1 MTGFCLA
8 LNAVNPAFWDKMPF
22 RTLLRM
28 ILAQW
33 EHQQSQK
40 TYQTYTAETQH
51 YICESVTQRLGGW
64 CIANKYT
71 DFIGKPEP
79 TESGA
84 EIIGRIGAK
93 LDAMGGDK
101 DSESA

>member
-1 MTGFCLA
+1 MA

-33 EHQQSQK
+33 EHQQNQK

-51 YICESVTQRLGGW
+51 YICESVTQRLGGR

-79 TESGA
+79 IESGS
-84 EIIGRIGAK
+84 EIIKRIGAK

>member
-22 RTLLRM
+22 RALLRM

-40 TYQTYTAETQH
+40 TYQTYTAETQY
-51 YICESVTQRLGGW
+51 YICESVTQRLGGR

-71 DFIGKPEP
+71 DFTGKPEP

-84 EIIGRIGAK
+84 EIIGRISAK
-93 LDAMGGDK
+93 LDAMGGGENSK
-101 DSESA
+101 SS